1 MRPYGCSR
9 RDFPIFIRTR
19 AVRVFV
25 CFLREL
31 LYGSLPVSHG
41 CCDTG
46 ETCVLTGA
54 RYGTVRFLYGRAQYG
69 WLFAFYGS
77 SCTGVRRFPTVFAI
91 RELVEFIRVLDT
103 GLSGGFTDAHRTG
116 VCLLLTGSIVREF
129 AGFSRL
135 FRYGR

>member
-1 MRPYGCSR
+1 M
-9 RDFPIFIRTR
+9 
-19 AVRVFV
+19 
-25 CFLREL
+25 
-31 LYGSLPVSHG
+31 YGSLFTFYGSY
-41 CCDTG
+41 CTG
-46 ETCVLTGA
+46 V
-54 RYGTVRFLYGRAQYG
+54 RRFPTVVVQFLYGRAPYG
-69 WLFAFYGS
+69 CSFAFYGS
-77 SCTGVRRFPTVFAI
+77 CCTGVRRFPTVFAI